1 MSGQVDDPEVVLRLA
16 TELAAERFGPR
27 FVATYAIGSL
37 AHGGFSNL
45 VSDVDLAL
53 VVADPLV
60 AGDRR
65 VIAEITER
73 VRGLG
78 GLAERLSL
86 FWSTPNLLT
95 GNESGGRL
103 PALDRVDLSLHGRR
117 LRGSFDL
124 ASIRLPSTRLLIIE
138 GVQFALAKL
147 AGKDAIDELR
157 DPHALV
163 CAGARHLTKRVLFP
177 VRFVFTADCHEIG
190 TNDAAVAWYVASGYP
205 GHELVLRA
213 AHWRTRPFEVGE
225 AERCVGAGIADVYDT
240 FLSTHI
246 EHMTNFGEP
255 ELARDLRTWRD
266 RLLAG

>member
-1 MSGQVDDPEVVLRLA
+1 MSTDVDDPEVVLRLA
-16 TELAAERFGPR
+16 TELAAERFGTR

-60 AGDRR
+60 RDDAPI
-65 VIAEITER
+65 VAEITER

-86 FWSTPNLLT
+86 FWSTPNLLIEA
-95 GNESGGRL
+95 GSGGRL
-103 PALDRVDLSLHGRR
+103 PALDRIDLALHGRR

-124 ASIRLPSTRLLIIE
+124 ASIRLPSTRDLIVE
-138 GVQFALAKL
+138 AVQFALEKL
-147 AGKDAIDELR
+147 GSPEAIDDLH

-163 CAGARHLTKRVLFP
+163 SAGARHLTKRILFP

-190 TNDAAVAWYVASGYP
+190 TNEAAVAWYVASGYG

-213 AHWRTRPFEVGE
+213 ANWRTRPFEVIE
-225 AERCVGAGIADVYDT
+225 AERCVGAGIVAVYDT

-246 EHMTNFGEP
+246 EHMTNFGEQ
-255 ELARDLRTWRD
+255 ELARDLRAWRD
-266 RLLAG
+266 RLHAG